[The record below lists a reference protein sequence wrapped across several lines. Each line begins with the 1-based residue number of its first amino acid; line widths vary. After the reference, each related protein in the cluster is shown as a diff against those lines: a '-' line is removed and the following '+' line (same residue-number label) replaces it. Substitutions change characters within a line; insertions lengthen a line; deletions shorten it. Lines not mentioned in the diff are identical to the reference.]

1 MTIKEI
7 VSNPEV
13 TFESFK
19 ADVGR
24 SFDQLKIGMI
34 LSNSD
39 QYTLEDL
46 LNIAYLIGRKESNN
60 PTPIFNPT
68 PK

>member
-7 VSNPEV
+7 VSKPEV

-46 LNIAYLIGRKESNN
+46 LNIAY
-60 PTPIFNPT
+60 F
-68 PK
+68 